1 MVGSDTCGVE
11 YATDVLTADVIQPV
25 LKATALRTV
34 PGAVEVTDTVPLDV
48 AMRVPLLSLGAV
60 PSSV

>member
-1 MVGSDTCGVE
+1 MVGPATCGVE
-11 YATDVLTADVIQPV
+11 YAADVLTAEVIHPV

-34 PGAVEVTDTVPLDV
+34 PCVVEVTDTVPLE
-48 AMRVPLLSLGAV
+48 AAIRVPLLSVGAV